1 MLNNPPLPQFFKPLL
16 SVAQEP
22 GVDVG
27 VVGAGFFVPQAVGLG
42 LEFSNFGLSGIF
54 GLFGSFGSFGLSG
67 LSSLFG
73 QKGKR
78 GSYQLFL
85 FNALRTES
93 DT

>member
-1 MLNNPPLPQFFKPLL
+1 
-16 SVAQEP
+16 
-22 GVDVG
+22 VG

-42 LEFSNFGLSGIF
+42 LEFSNFGLFGLSGLS
-54 GLFGSFGSFGLSG
+54 GLFGLSGLSGLFG

-73 QKGKR
+73 QKGRR

-85 FNALRTES
+85 FNALRTEP